1 MIGEE
6 KVTLNITLK
15 IEKSQVLN
23 FEYWLKNKLEL
34 EVIKSQIVTDT
45 SKMYKEDVYFKNI
58 VKNIKKAKRIRDKYI
73 NENNCKYE

>member
-15 IEKSQVLN
+15 IEKSQLLN
-23 FEYWLKNKLEL
+23 FEHWLKNELEL
-34 EVIKSQIVTDT
+34 EVIKSKIVSDT

-58 VKNIKKAKRIRDKYI
+58 VKNLKKAQRVRDKYI
-73 NENNCKYE
+73 NDNNYKYE